1 MNILLEKY
9 KSSANFQSEGFFGD
23 THDTLEQ
30 IQLLNTESQDRR
42 KILLGKPDKQQAA
55 LLPTKGQPVV
65 FLHTL
70 PCGR

>member
-9 KSSANFQSEGFFGD
+9 KSSANFQSEGFWD
-23 THDTLEQ
+23 THDALEQ
-30 IQLLNTESQDRR
+30 IQLLDTESQDRR
-42 KILLGKPDKQQAA
+42 KLLLGKPDKQQAA

-65 FLHTL
+65 VFHTL

>member
-1 MNILLEKY
+1 M
-9 KSSANFQSEGFFGD
+9 D
-23 THDTLEQ
+23 THDALEQ
-30 IQLLNTESQDRR
+30 IQLLDTESQDRR
-42 KILLGKPDKQQAA
+42 KLLLGKPDKQQAA